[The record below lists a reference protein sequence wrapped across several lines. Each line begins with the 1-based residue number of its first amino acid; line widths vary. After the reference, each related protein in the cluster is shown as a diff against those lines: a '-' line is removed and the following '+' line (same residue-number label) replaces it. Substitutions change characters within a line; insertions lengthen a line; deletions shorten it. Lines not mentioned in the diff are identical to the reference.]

1 MLLTYLSDIH
11 YAPCDCV
18 VIAVGRIA
26 NSLLAYKLIH
36 KSTPAGMRMAERK
49 KQHASTTGFPDVDVR
64 LHAHA
69 CVEIS
74 HRGFRLL
81 IDPWLTGPAMLGAW
95 TPFPP
100 PRVQAS
106 ELAPDAVLITH
117 EHSDHFHE
125 PTLDQFDRQT
135 PIYVPDFPNQRM
147 PRILDEMGFAAVRP
161 LALGDM
167 AALDEHFSITAYE
180 PDSIWN
186 DAIYLIE
193 VAGFRILN
201 LNDAGMN
208 RRIEPLVC
216 PVDLIIA
223 EASNDL
229 VETQQEM
236 LELYGASHL
245 LPCGS
250 YFAWW
255 EPEHRTS
262 VGSALSGVPS
272 SGDNAK
278 DQVTERH
285 GGRCLQEFAKPT
297 LTTIKQAVGEVAT
310 ILPLLPGSSWSAA
323 SNEVTHAGNGC
334 EPTVEDARAYCER
347 TFDADLADLCRQP
360 ARMISS
366 DELSN
371 YFLRLN
377 HTPEA
382 VFCEDMTARV
392 IVHGSAESDIHFQ
405 LGLIISDGRIGITSG
420 QPPQPGLTIEVPLW
434 AVSKVVLEDL
444 SWDELRLGRWVNY
457 SPQHEPQHTAFWR
470 MLQAPY
476 FHRRLSTTT
485 YGGQISHAT
494 VMVNILERSGPQAE
508 RILRRYGLHDAAT
521 LHSAREP
528 LAAAAAEHGLEDATI
543 ERLVGELRRACA

>member
-1 MLLTYLSDIH
+1 MQ
-11 YAPCDCV
+11 
-18 VIAVGRIA
+18 
-26 NSLLAYKLIH
+26 
-36 KSTPAGMRMAERK
+36 MAERNNPPP
-49 KQHASTTGFPDVDVR
+49 HGLPDVDVR
-64 LHAHA
+64 VHAHA
-69 CVEIS
+69 CVEIE
-74 HRGFRLL
+74 HRSFRLL
-81 IDPWLTGPAMLGAW
+81 IDPWLTGPAFLGAW
-95 TPFPP
+95 TQFPP
-100 PRVQAS
+100 PVVVAS
-106 ELAPDAVLITH
+106 ELSPDAILITH

-147 PRILDEMGFAAVRP
+147 PRVLDQMGFANVRP
-161 LALGDM
+161 LAFGAL
-167 AALDEHFSITAYE
+167 AALDDHFDGHFSVTAFE

-201 LNDAGMN
+201 LNDAGIN

-223 EASNDL
+223 EANPALID
-229 VETQQEM
+229 TQHEM
-236 LELYGASHL
+236 LELYGASHM

-250 YFAWW
+250 HCTWWDPNQQPTAELDKPTFANLQQAI
-255 EPEHRTS
+255 
-262 VGSALSGVPS
+262 GSAANV
-272 SGDNAK
+272 
-278 DQVTERH
+278 
-285 GGRCLQEFAKPT
+285 
-297 LTTIKQAVGEVAT
+297 
-310 ILPLLPGSSWSAA
+310 LPLLPGSSWNAA
-323 SNEVTHAGNGC
+323 SGNVQHARDGI
-334 EPTVEDARAYCER
+334 EPTAHEAAAYCQR
-347 TFDADLADLCRQP
+347 TFDADLVDICRQP

-371 YFLRLN
+371 YFLKFN

-382 VFCEDMTARV
+382 GFCEDMTARV
-392 IVHGSAESDIHFQ
+392 VVYGSSPSQVQFE

-420 QPPQPGLTIEVPLW
+420 QPPQPSLTITVPLW

-444 SWDELRLGRWVNY
+444 SWDELRLGGWGSY
-457 SPQHEPQHTAFWR
+457 DPPADPQHIAFWR

-476 FHRRLSTTT
+476 FHRRLSIAAHDER
-485 YGGQISHAT
+485 QISHTT
-494 VMVNILERSGPQAE
+494 VMVNLIERSGPQAE

-521 LHSAREP
+521 LHSSREP